1 VGEKLVEIP
10 EDGSV
15 LRHFYQN
22 FNIKATKD
30 GTDTFTAFKRLK
42 KHQAG
47 IISLA
52 ETNSNWKNGLIRE
65 NFRNQMFKNW
75 ENCKYRTSTSNW
87 KSNSLNK
94 PGGTITM
101 ATNRWSGRASMSGE
115 DPWGLGRFSYIG
127 TEGKKI
133 DKKQRKLMFIT
144 LYRVCDKQTTKK
156 SGAATIYRQEWNLLR
171 NNGVADP
178 NPRAQVIEDL
188 ISFIKSN
195 QQQGYEI
202 ILAGDAYESMRK
214 LSKIKGF
221 GKLMDQCQLQ
231 DFHRHLPLTAT
242 HSSGSQPIDCIVG
255 SALISDYVI
264 RAGYTAFY
272 IREAKYLLVS

>member
-65 NFRNQMFKNW
+65 NFRNQMFRNW
-75 ENCKYRTSTSNW
+75 ENRKYRTSTSNW

-94 PGGTITM
+94 PGGTVTM

-115 DPWGLGRFSYIG
+115 DPWGLGQ
-127 TEGKKI
+127 E
-133 DKKQRKLMFIT
+133 D
-144 LYRVCDKQTTKK
+144 
-156 SGAATIYRQEWNLLR
+156 RQETVQADVYHIVSGMRQTDIQESRGNNNLQAR
-171 NNGVADP
+171 V
-178 NPRAQVIEDL
+178 
-188 ISFIKSN
+188 
-195 QQQGYEI
+195 
-202 ILAGDAYESMRK
+202 ES
-214 LSKIKGF
+214 
-221 GKLMDQCQLQ
+221 
-231 DFHRHLPLTAT
+231 
-242 HSSGSQPIDCIVG
+242 SSEQRSGGSQSESP
-255 SALISDYVI
+255 SS
-264 RAGYTAFY
+264 
-272 IREAKYLLVS
+272 